1 MSKFGFCGENSVDLY
16 ESIEYNYLTLKDKF
30 GYNDMISDSQ
40 VNELFILLGKIIH
53 RNFRRREA
61 GVTVGEG
68 ALLACL
74 IDKGSL
80 TVGELCEIAG
90 FGSGRIANLLKAT
103 EAKGYVVRRRDEE
116 DGRKVWVTIT
126 DAGREEGVRRKEEIV
141 SRCKEVMERL
151 GEEDTENILR
161 ILRKLID
168 FGL

>member
-1 MSKFGFCGENSVDLY
+1 MTKFGFCGENSVDLY

-103 EAKGYVVRRRDEE
+103 EAKGTSCGAATRGRQKGMGDDHGRGPRRRRTPKRGD
-116 DGRKVWVTIT
+116 RFAV
-126 DAGREEGVRRKEEIV
+126 
-141 SRCKEVMERL
+141 
-151 GEEDTENILR
+151 
-161 ILRKLID
+161 
-168 FGL
+168 

>member
-1 MSKFGFCGENSVDLY
+1 
-16 ESIEYNYLTLKDKF
+16 
-30 GYNDMISDSQ
+30 MISDSQ

-116 DGRKVWVTIT
+116 DGR
-126 DAGREEGVRRKEEIV
+126 
-141 SRCKEVMERL
+141 
-151 GEEDTENILR
+151 
-161 ILRKLID
+161 
-168 FGL
+168 

>member
-1 MSKFGFCGENSVDLY
+1 
-16 ESIEYNYLTLKDKF
+16 
-30 GYNDMISDSQ
+30 MISDSQ

-74 IDKGSL
+74 IDKGAYGGRA
-80 TVGELCEIAG
+80 VRNCGVRV
-90 FGSGRIANLLKAT
+90 GRIANLLKAT

-141 SRCKEVMERL
+141 SRCKEVLERL